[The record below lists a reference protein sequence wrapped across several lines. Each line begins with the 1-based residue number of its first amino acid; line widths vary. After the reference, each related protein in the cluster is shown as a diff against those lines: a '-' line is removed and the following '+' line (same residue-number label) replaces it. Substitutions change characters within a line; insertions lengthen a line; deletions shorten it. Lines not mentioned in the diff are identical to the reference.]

1 MTQLTSRNLTAVV
14 WPVEGYAVSAIAKA
28 SVPQISA
35 AELQASAQKIRA
47 LRRSATEDAIE
58 IGREL
63 LRVKEKTPHGAFVK
77 WVEKS
82 CEFKIRTAQD
92 LMKLAREAEADTK
105 LVALMVPSTLR
116 VYLSK
121 KTPPAVRDS
130 ILKRL
135 ENGEHVSRSELYP
148 QASAAKT
155 MAKAQAED
163 HSLREGFS
171 SAFLAPDPLGGVGT
185 RRSHSGGDR
194 ARLVAELLLRHL
206 SARDY
211 ALIMEE
217 INWEV
222 WNRVLVW
229 MRAAR
234 VVDSERVEPALTTAP
249 PTQPI
254 EVLSAKLQ

>member
-1 MTQLTSRNLTAVV
+1 VSLSAKTLEPQL
-14 WPVEGYAVSAIAKA
+14 
-28 SVPQISA
+28 SA
-35 AELQASAQKIRA
+35 AELQESAQKIKT
-47 LRRSATEDAIE
+47 LRRSATEHAIE

-63 LRVKEKTPHGAFVK
+63 LRVKAKTPHGAFVK

-92 LMKLAREAEADTK
+92 LMKLAREAETDTK

-121 KTPPAVRDS
+121 KTPSAVRDT
-130 ILKRL
+130 ILKRI
-135 ENGEHVSRSELYP
+135 ENGEHVSRNDLYS
-148 QASAAKT
+148 QASATKATAKT
-155 MAKAQAED
+155 RTEESPAQ
-163 HSLREGFS
+163 EGFS
-171 SAFLAPDPLGGVGT
+171 SAFFPSEIHGSAGELRGN
-185 RRSHSGGDR
+185 RGGDR
-194 ARLVAELLLRHL
+194 ARAVAELLLRHL
-206 SARDY
+206 SPKDY

-222 WNRVLVW
+222 WNRVFVW

-234 VVDSERVEPALTTAP
+234 VVDSERVELALTSTP
-249 PTQPI
+249 PVQSI